1 MVPHDTDLDLETH
14 NGGIAISDVRGRI
27 RFDAL
32 NGGVHLRGTGGDVE
46 GHTTNGGLNVDLD
59 GDRWNGSGL
68 DVRTTNGGVTIHV
81 PRGYS
86 ARLETG
92 TVNGGISLDF
102 PVTVPGRI
110 GRSLDIELGEGGAT
124 VRAMTTNG
132 GVRIVRSGVRQSG
145 QTAPPGRS
153 DGVLTGR
160 EEAGDRSTPTRE
172 LPGAC
177 PHPTPR

>member
-1 MVPHDTDLDLETH
+1 M
-14 NGGIAISDVRGRI
+14 
-27 RFDAL
+27 
-32 NGGVHLRGTGGDVE
+32 
-46 GHTTNGGLNVDLD
+46 
-59 GDRWNGSGL
+59 
-68 DVRTTNGGVTIHV
+68 
-81 PRGYS
+81 
-86 ARLETG
+86 
-92 TVNGGISLDF
+92 NGGISLDF
-102 PVTVPGRI
+102 PVTVQGRI
-110 GRSLDIELGEGGAT
+110 GHSLDIELGEGGAT